1 MVTYE
6 QRMQMLKKSEELD
19 GDVQKFEAYFESPTG
34 YAISTTKDG
43 RFLIVSTE
51 GDTVPLSREDAY
63 DIVKQALFQTPEEY
77 SELHNKA
84 LEIVGNSSLYG
95 FIAKNVV
102 FSKYR
107 KAMNL
112 DEKAFN
118 TTVSESAIIERLDEG
133 LFKGKLIP
141 ALTKHQFAGS
151 EDLNDRI
158 LRTMVE
164 QIEDREKFMS
174 RIQKNKR

>member
-1 MVTYE
+1 MVTVE
-6 QRMQMLKKSEELD
+6 EKRRMLKKSEELG
-19 GDVQKFEAYFESPTG
+19 GDVQKFEAYFESPIG

-77 SELHNKA
+77 SDLHNKA
-84 LEIVGNSSLYG
+84 LEIVGNASLYG
-95 FIAKNVV
+95 FIAKDVV
-102 FSKYR
+102 FPKYR
-107 KAMNL
+107 EAMNL
-112 DEKAFN
+112 DEKTFN
-118 TTVSESAIIERLDEG
+118 TAISESAIIEILDEG
-133 LFKGKLIP
+133 MFKGKLIP

-151 EDLNDRI
+151 EDFNDKI

-164 QIEDREKFMS
+164 QLEDRRTYINNAWIK
-174 RIQKNKR
+174 KR